1 MVLFQILQG
10 VTAVGSAFFANKAR
24 KKAKRAAKQEAKA
37 RRLQKF
43 IEQRRLLREARRAE
57 AAALT
62 AGVTQGVGLES
73 SGLQGVLA
81 SIATQRRDQFTAS
94 QVVGRLESLA
104 AVNKRSAASNRAISG
119 MLAGLSSAAGS
130 FKKVAPAGPPPGGP
144 QTTPTQQTE
153 IEIATGVGSR
163 PRGVDTESVNQSP
176 FFIDLEGR

>member
-1 MVLFQILQG
+1 MVLFAILQG
-10 VTAVGSAFFANKAR
+10 TAAVGSAFFGNKAR
-24 KKAKRAAKQEAKA
+24 KKAKRAAKLEAKA

-57 AAALT
+57 AAALS
-62 AGVTQGVGLES
+62 AGVSQGVGLES

-104 AVNKRSAASNRAISG
+104 GVNKRSAASARATSG
-119 MLAGLSSAAGS
+119 MLAGLASAAGS
-130 FKKVAPAGPPPGGP
+130 FKKTEPGKEPPEPR
-144 QTTPTQQTE
+144 TTPTVETE
-153 IEIATGVGSR
+153 IEIATGVSSR
-163 PRGVDTESVNQSP
+163 PRGDKETVNQSP